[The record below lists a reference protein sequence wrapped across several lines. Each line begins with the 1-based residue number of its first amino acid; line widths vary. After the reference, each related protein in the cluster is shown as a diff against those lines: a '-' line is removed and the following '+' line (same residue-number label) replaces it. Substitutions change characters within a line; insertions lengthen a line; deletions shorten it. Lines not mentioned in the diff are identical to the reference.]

1 MLLTK
6 IYLYVKGYILDN
18 YFLFQFPINGSD
30 MPDKSAKFMSPVK
43 AFWQPP
49 KSNVSLCNACTPYIA
64 IDPIFAE
71 LTCAICGHQAY
82 KEKCMKKHIQ
92 VSSSFIS

>member
-1 MLLTK
+1 
-6 IYLYVKGYILDN
+6 
-18 YFLFQFPINGSD
+18 
-30 MPDKSAKFMSPVK
+30 MPDKSVKFMSPVK

-49 KSNVSLCNACTPYIA
+49 KSNVSLCNSCTPYIA

-71 LTCAICGHQAY
+71 LTCRICGHQAY

-92 VSSSFIS
+92 VSLVIFMAVLNSTGAQALSE